1 MVARIN
7 ELGSTV
13 KSKQGSLISIAD
25 FLLLN
30 EEASKGRRSFKKMAT
45 ILPHQMKSPRR
56 LSGVLPHC
64 KFEDA
69 VEVSEFR
76 LDFGLDFEPST
87 P

>member
-1 MVARIN
+1 MVVRIN

-13 KSKQGSLISIAD
+13 KSKRESLISIAD

-30 EEASKGRRSFKKMAT
+30 EEANKGRSFKKMAT
-45 ILPHQMKSPRR
+45 ILPHQMKPRRR

-69 VEVSEFR
+69 VEVSKFRR